1 MLNMETSIRR
11 RRRILLHFLVGIAL
25 PSLLLG
31 YLAFRGIRNDM
42 ELLEKD
48 RLSRHSALAQQ
59 IAESVDEKIS
69 AIEKAFL
76 DSIANRHVPQQGPA
90 GVGSLEHLKSR
101 QPFVEEIF
109 LFESAEQIQF
119 PFAKLLFRPDGSAES
134 VTARR
139 QPSVLLPGQ

>member
-1 MLNMETSIRR
+1 MFLLLMVNMETSIHR

-48 RLSRHSALAQQ
+48 RLSKHSTLAQQ
-59 IAESVDEKIS
+59 IAESIDEKIS

-76 DSIANRHVPQQGPA
+76 HSIANR
-90 GVGSLEHLKSR
+90 
-101 QPFVEEIF
+101 
-109 LFESAEQIQF
+109 
-119 PFAKLLFRPDGSAES
+119 
-134 VTARR
+134 
-139 QPSVLLPGQ
+139 